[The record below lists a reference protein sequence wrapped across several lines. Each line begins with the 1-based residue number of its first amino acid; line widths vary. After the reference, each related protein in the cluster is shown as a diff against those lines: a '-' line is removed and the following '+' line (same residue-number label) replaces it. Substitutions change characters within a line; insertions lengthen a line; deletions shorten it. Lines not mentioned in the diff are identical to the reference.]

1 MHKIHLKL
9 KTPDY
14 VNQFGVLSDVF
25 SKEETEALINL
36 SNTLNFESGEVEVAD
51 NQGGKRMQYVPARS
65 RVNKEFRIVQEAW
78 LGDTQDL
85 DWLYNKLEDLIAQAN
100 YDLFLYDIDMIEG
113 PVYLIYNGNP
123 DAEEQGRYRPHRD
136 KFSVHT
142 HINRLITGIIMLSD
156 KSEYTGGELYVDKH
170 GNYDPEKVELNKG
183 DMVLFNSYCTHH
195 VTNVET
201 GTRKVLV
208 FWVTGKGSLL

>member
-14 VNQFGVLSDVF
+14 VNQFGVMPNIFSD
-25 SKEETEALINL
+25 EEMETLLDL
-36 SNTLNFESGEVEVAD
+36 SNTLDFTPGEVGFD
-51 NQGGKRMQYVPARS
+51 QGVPGGSALDKDF
-65 RVNKEFRIVQEAW
+65 RVVEEA
-78 LGDTQDL
+78 LLEDSPDME
-85 DWLYNKLEDLIAQAN
+85 WLYSKLKDLIAQAN
-100 YDLFLYDIDMIEG
+100 YDLFLYDIDMMEG

-123 DAEEQGRYRPHRD
+123 DTEEQGKYNPHRD
-136 KFSVHT
+136 KFPVHT

-156 KSEYTGGELYVDKH
+156 RSDYTGGELYVDRH
-170 GNYDPEKVELNKG
+170 GNYNPEKVDLNKG

-201 GTRKVLV
+201 GTRKVLC